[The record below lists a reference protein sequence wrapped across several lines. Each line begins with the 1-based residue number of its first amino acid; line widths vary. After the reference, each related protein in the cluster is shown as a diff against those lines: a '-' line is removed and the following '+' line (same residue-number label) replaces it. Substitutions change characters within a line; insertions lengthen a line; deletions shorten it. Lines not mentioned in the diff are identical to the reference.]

1 MSLPVP
7 ASSRHP
13 GVPGDTLKQVWDNQ
27 GTMASGSV
35 ELASTESTL
44 PSTNSSLP
52 SPLILAEGLHSW
64 NRLQVV
70 AQAEDCSDLQP
81 PGAAGSP

>member
-7 ASSRHP
+7 ASSGHLGAPR
-13 GVPGDTLKQVWDNQ
+13 DTLKQVWTDQ
-27 GTMASGSV
+27 GAMASGSV

-52 SPLILAEGLHSW
+52 LPLILAEGRHS
-64 NRLQVV
+64 LE
-70 AQAEDCSDLQP
+70 QAASCCS
-81 PGAAGSP
+81 G